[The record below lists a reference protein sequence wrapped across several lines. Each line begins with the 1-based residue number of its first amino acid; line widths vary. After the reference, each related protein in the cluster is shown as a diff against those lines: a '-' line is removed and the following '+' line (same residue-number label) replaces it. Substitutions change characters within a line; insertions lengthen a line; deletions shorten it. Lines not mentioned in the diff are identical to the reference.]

1 MSVLP
6 DLRDVQRRQLGAAI
20 RRRRHA
26 RGLTLAA
33 LSAVAGVSVSM
44 LSQVER
50 GLLDPSLETLRNIA
64 DALGTVP
71 FRLLAE
77 EGSVVGIVRRGEGR
91 ILVDDEGAF
100 RFELLS
106 PSLDGAFELAV
117 WELQPGHS
125 SASRPRTHAG
135 EEANLLLQGRARL
148 EIGDE
153 TFDLAA
159 GDCITFEGARP
170 HRVTALGDETVVCV
184 DVICPP
190 SF

>member
-1 MSVLP
+1 
-6 DLRDVQRRQLGAAI
+6 
-20 RRRRHA
+20 
-26 RGLTLAA
+26 
-33 LSAVAGVSVSM
+33 
-44 LSQVER
+44 
-50 GLLDPSLETLRNIA
+50 
-64 DALGTVP
+64 VP

-91 ILVDDEGAF
+91 ILVDDDGAF

-125 SASRPRTHAG
+125 SATRPRAHGG

-153 TFDLAA
+153 AFDLAA
-159 GDCITFEGARP
+159 GDCITFEGPRP
-170 HRVTALGDETVVCV
+170 HRVTALGDEAVVCV